1 MCNELGSY
9 NNKPHRILYR
19 FSLMNLIINRVN
31 NAIGY
36 HKTFIKKKWK
46 LKLLNY
52 HSFIYLTVKVTVEGD
67 KSPKRQHVAPDH

>member
-1 MCNELGSY
+1 
-9 NNKPHRILYR
+9 
-19 FSLMNLIINRVN
+19 MNLIINRVN

-67 KSPKRQHVAPDH
+67 KSPKRQRVAPDH